1 MRMRLAA
8 VAALLA
14 LGALVLPVGAEE
26 RKPATAIPTVIV
38 RLKSLDGLIADAR
51 YIVELAGKE
60 EEAKQGEAFLK
71 QITGPKGLEGVDTK
85 KPIGFYGK
93 LGPNGVDSDVVV
105 MVPIADEE
113 TALEFI
119 KRFTKPEKGDDG
131 VYTLNIAQSPL
142 PLYFRFANGYIYITI
157 RDKDVIEPTKLLKPA
172 DVLAPQKVG
181 TISATINVDQI
192 PKQMKQMVL
201 GQVELQAATD
211 KENERPGET
220 KAQQAFRAAMIDEGT
235 VFLKQLL
242 NEGGPFDL
250 RFDID
255 RKAGE
260 LSFTSSLAGL
270 ADTKLQEEIAA
281 LGKGKSVV
289 AGLVGSDSAINFLV
303 HVALPA
309 KLRKLLEPVVEEGF
323 EKALKKTDGDNKKK
337 FMELARKA
345 ITPTLKAAELDAALT
360 FRGPNGG
367 GKFAF
372 VLGAKVREGAGIEK
386 AAKAAIEELPE
397 GEKTKAKVDFA
408 KVGDTN
414 IHQVPADGI
423 DAKMKRALGDDPGYI
438 AIRDDAILVSLGEKG
453 LEAIKDAI
461 GANSTVGPIFQFQIS
476 VNRFAKIMDADQP
489 GTLAAAKEAFV
500 KDSEADKM
508 GVVLT
513 GGKSLTLKMG
523 MSAQLVRFFTLLD
536 ESKRASKDK
545 AGDNDN

>member
-8 VAALLA
+8 FAALLI
-14 LGALVLPVGAEE
+14 LGAQVLPVCAEE
-26 RKPATAIPTVIV
+26 RKPATAVPTVII

-85 KPIGFYGK
+85 KPIGFYGR

-131 VYTLNIAQSPL
+131 VYTVNIAQSPL
-142 PLYFRFANGYIYITI
+142 PLYFRFANGYIYVTI
-157 RDKDVIEPTKLLKPA
+157 RDKDVIDPAKLLKPG
-172 DVLAPQKVG
+172 DVLAPEKVG
-181 TISATINVDQI
+181 TISATINLDQI

-201 GQVELQAATD
+201 GQIELQAATD
-211 KENERPGET
+211 KESERPGET
-220 KAQQAFRAAMIDEGT
+220 KAQQAFRAAIIDEGT

-242 NEGGPFDL
+242 NEGGPVDL

-255 RKAGE
+255 RKAAE
-260 LSFTSSLAGL
+260 LSFTSNLAGL
-270 ADTKLQEEIAA
+270 PDTKLQEEIAA
-281 LGKGKSVV
+281 LGKDKSVV

-309 KLRKLLEPVVEEGF
+309 KLRKLLEPVIEEGF
-323 EKALKKTDGDNKKK
+323 EKALKKAGDDKKK
-337 FMELARKA
+337 VMELARKA
-345 ITPTLKAAELDAALT
+345 ITPTLKAAELDAAVT
-360 FRGPNGG
+360 FRGPNAG

-372 VLGAKVREGAGIEK
+372 VMGTKVRDGAGIEK
-386 AAKAAIEELPE
+386 AAKASIEDLPD
-397 GEKTKAKVDFA
+397 GEKSKAKIDFA

-414 IHQVPADGI
+414 IHQVPAEGI
-423 DAKMKRALGDDPGYI
+423 DAKMKAALGDEPGYI

-453 LEAIKDAI
+453 LEAIKEAI
-461 GANSTVGPIFQFQIS
+461 GADSKVGPIFQFQMS
-476 VNRFAKIMDADQP
+476 VNRFARIMDADQP
-489 GTLAAAKEAFV
+489 GTLAAAKKAFA
-500 KDSEADKM
+500 KEPEADKM
-508 GVVLT
+508 GAILT
-513 GGKSLTLKMG
+513 GGKSLTMKFG

-536 ESKRASKDK
+536 ETKK
-545 AGDNDN
+545 ATKTGGDDN